1 MPKPNDGIRVAKIE
15 KTIILLL
22 ILFKTVSGQDTDMVR
37 LFAVQQGV
45 DLDSYSFDSLA
56 TIDLQ

>member
-1 MPKPNDGIRVAKIE
+1 MPKPNDGIRVANIE

-22 ILFKTVSGQDTDMVR
+22 ILFKIVSGQVTNMVR
-37 LFAVQQGV
+37 LFEVQQGV

-56 TIDLQ
+56 IIDLQ

>member
-1 MPKPNDGIRVAKIE
+1 MPKPNDGIRVASKE

-22 ILFKTVSGQDTDMVR
+22 ILFKIVSGQVTGMVR
-37 LFAVQQGV
+37 LFAMQQGV
-45 DLDSYSFDSLA
+45 DLDSYSFDNLA